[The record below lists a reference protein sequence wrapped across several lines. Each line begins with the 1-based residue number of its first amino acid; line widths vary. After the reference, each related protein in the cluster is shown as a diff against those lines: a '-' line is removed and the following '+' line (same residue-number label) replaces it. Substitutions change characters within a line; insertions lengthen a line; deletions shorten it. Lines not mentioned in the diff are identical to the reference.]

1 MVVKGLVQYRGGIAH
16 YYITQENEGIYKASL
31 VRYDGR
37 LDHYPPYVVTL
48 IRSATHWSGT
58 IDELDLLNSLGKV
71 IDAKLQKDG
80 SFHEQGHTNHG
91 FPKGV

>member
-16 YYITQENEGIYKASL
+16 YYINQENEGIFKASL

-48 IRSATHWSGT
+48 IRSATYWSGS
-58 IDELDLLNSLGKV
+58 IDEIELLNSLGKV
-71 IDAKLQKDG
+71 IDAKLQKDSG
-80 SFHEQGHTNHG
+80 LHDTEHIRQG
-91 FPKGV
+91 FPKSA

>member
-16 YYITQENEGIYKASL
+16 YYIQQENEGIYKASL

-48 IRSATHWSGT
+48 ICTAGQWSGN
-58 IDELDLLNSLGKV
+58 IDEVELLKSLGKI
-71 IDAKLQKDG
+71 IDTKLQKDK
-80 SFHEQGHTNHG
+80 SFQDTQDLKHG
-91 FPKGV
+91 FSRSA

>member
-16 YYITQENEGIYKASL
+16 YYINQENEGIFKASL

-48 IRSATHWSGT
+48 IRSATHWSGS
-58 IDELDLLNSLGKV
+58 IDEIELLNSLGKI
-71 IDAKLQKDG
+71 IDAKLQKDNG
-80 SFHEQGHTNHG
+80 LLDTENIRQG
-91 FPKGV
+91 FPKSV

>member
-16 YYITQENEGIYKASL
+16 YYINQENEGIYKASL

-48 IRSATHWSGT
+48 IRSATHWSGS
-58 IDELDLLNSLGKV
+58 IDEIELLNSLGKI
-71 IDAKLQKDG
+71 IDTKVQKDPA
-80 SFHEQGHTNHG
+80 FHDQEHTNPT
-91 FPKGV
+91 FRKGL

>member
-16 YYITQENEGIYKASL
+16 YYINQENEGIFKASL

-48 IRSATHWSGT
+48 IRSATHWSGS
-58 IDELDLLNSLGKV
+58 IDEIELLNCLGKI
-71 IDAKLQKDG
+71 IDTKLQKDSG
-80 SFHEQGHTNHG
+80 NHEQQHAKHG
-91 FPKGV
+91 LSKGL